1 MTYGAHIIMAMPTM
15 PTMPTMPSH
24 SFAPPQALANYVKEK
39 ANILRKLEEL
49 PRPPVVLGKTLGEI
63 SQWQPGL

>member
-24 SFAPPQALANYVKEK
+24 SFAPQALANYAKEK
-39 ANILRKLEEL
+39 ANILRKLEE
-49 PRPPVVLGKTLGEI
+49 I
-63 SQWQPGL
+63 A